1 MICRFFLDRGISQQT
16 HIQCVGKGF
25 GVLCIQATAVIAERV
40 LNVLSDFRSYFLAVL
55 PEWGPPPDVRSEVL
69 PSVVLGVLPVYIKPH
84 QLTLLRHRIPQCTSP
99 SPCLLRLREFHS
111 RNTRSS
117 RRDATK
123 RQDIHPGAR

>member
-1 MICRFFLDRGISQQT
+1 TSPSPSQKRQDGECFAPSFSSDFIGHSFIGNEVKSCMICRFFLDRGISQQT

-69 PSVVLGVLPVYIKPH
+69 PFVVLGVLPVYIKPH
-84 QLTLLRHRIPQCTSP
+84 QLTLLRHRIPQ
-99 SPCLLRLREFHS
+99 
-111 RNTRSS
+111 
-117 RRDATK
+117 
-123 RQDIHPGAR
+123 